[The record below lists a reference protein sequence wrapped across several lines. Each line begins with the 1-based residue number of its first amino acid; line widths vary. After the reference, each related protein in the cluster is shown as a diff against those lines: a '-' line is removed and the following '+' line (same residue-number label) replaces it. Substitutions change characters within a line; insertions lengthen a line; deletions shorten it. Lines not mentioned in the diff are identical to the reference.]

1 MRTGLCLVILAIA
14 AACDGPSLHFAGQEA
29 TRIAIDGSV
38 FDVRVRGRL
47 AEAIRVNPQYA
58 PRLGPVGDRA
68 VVAMAAVSG
77 CRVSSLL
84 GDQAV
89 QVGRLDCGGPPP
101 RGPVLVPDYD
111 CLETPS
117 GVDRE
122 DGVQYIDYDCSS
134 Y

>member
-1 MRTGLCLVILAIA
+1 MVVLLS
-14 AACDGPSLHFAGQEA
+14 AACNTGGPGFRGLPAQRVEVE
-29 TRIAIDGSV
+29 GSR
-38 FDVRVRGRL
+38 FLLRVNGAM

-77 CRVSSLL
+77 CRVTSLL

-89 QVGRLDCGGPPP
+89 QVGRLDCGGPTPL
-101 RGPVLVPDYD
+101 GPVLVPDYD